1 MILPFWSSVFWVI
14 TKGCFKKKSQSF
26 RFTAAFASDIL
37 TNKKTN
43 VRKNGAEHFRFARAK
58 EEKLNHA
65 ETAIKIPRTA

>member
-1 MILPFWSSVFWVI
+1 MFWVI

-43 VRKNGAEHFRFARAK
+43 VRKNEVGAVGKTYVKILAEHD
-58 EEKLNHA
+58 EK
-65 ETAIKIPRTA
+65 KR